1 MYLYYIIFEKVT
13 QESAFRK
20 EEEMKEIIWMF
31 PILFIVHDMEEIMGF
46 GLWLKKNKALLDR
59 KYPKISK
66 TYNPY
71 STEGMTA
78 AVMEEMV
85 ICLIICIIARFTE
98 VYGLWLGAFI
108 AYTFHL
114 IVHIGQCIVIKK
126 YIPAV
131 VTSIICL
138 PLSIWFIVVSIS
150 ILSYSVSQV
159 IFYSLIGIIAIAG
172 NLKIAHW
179 IIHIFTKKI
188 SRNEV

>member
-1 MYLYYIIFEKVT
+1 M
-13 QESAFRK
+13 Q
-20 EEEMKEIIWMF
+20 EIIWIF

-46 GLWLKKNKALLDR
+46 GLWLKKNRALLDR
-59 KYPKISK
+59 KYPKISN

-78 AVMEEMV
+78 AVMEEML
-85 ICLIICIIARFTE
+85 ICLVICIIARFTE
-98 VYGLWLGAFI
+98 FYGLWLGAFI

-114 IVHIGQCIVIKK
+114 IVHIGQSIVIKK

-131 VTSIICL
+131 ITSIICL
-138 PLSIWFIVVSIS
+138 PLSIWFIAVSIS
-150 ILSYSVSQV
+150 TLSYSVSQV

-179 IIHIFTKKI
+179 IIHVFTKKI
-188 SRNEV
+188 SNNGGIA

>member
-1 MYLYYIIFEKVT
+1 M
-13 QESAFRK
+13 Q
-20 EEEMKEIIWMF
+20 EIIWAF

-46 GLWLKKNKALLDR
+46 GLWLRKNRTLLD
-59 KYPKISK
+59 KNYPRISN
-66 TYNPY
+66 TYKPY

-85 ICLIICIIARFTE
+85 LCLVICIITRFTE
-98 VYGLWLGAFI
+98 FYGLWLGAFI

-114 IVHIGQCIVIKK
+114 TIHIGQSIVIKK

-131 VTSIICL
+131 ITSIICL
-138 PLSIWFIVVSIS
+138 PLSIWFIAVSIS
-150 ILSYSVSQV
+150 TFSYSVSQV

-179 IIHIFTKKI
+179 IMHLFTKI
-188 SRNEV
+188 SNNGGIA